1 MKKLI
6 LSLMIAGV
14 LTGCASFPEHYEKP
28 AAQTDVTK
36 QMQDAWSAIPSISYL
51 KSNTGLAVRKFNKI
65 PEGLAK
71 TQVKVLFHQGAGATV
86 DDLLYALQQQG
97 VRVASRL
104 EKSKDKEL
112 NLVNY
117 SGNLGKLLD
126 DLATFY
132 NLSYE
137 YRNGV
142 IFMTETARYAVAMPQ
157 YDGLMKK
164 VEEALKAMGANDVRP
179 DVQAGQVYYE
189 ASADN
194 AQEIAEYLEVIGK
207 NSAMVTLQIAVLT
220 VSHNRDVA
228 LGFDWAQVMASRGS
242 GGMAPSMQKD
252 ATSTD
257 GGTVPLGSLLS
268 FTGGSGLAYKF
279 TNDAFSLTAAIKAL
293 STYGEARTDQNVVL
307 GTVSGLPVKISSG
320 NDIPYVKSVG
330 AATTSGGSTSGSTET
345 AIVNSGLKVEVT
357 PNFDANDRSV
367 TTKVNV
373 DMSSLV
379 GFRELKAGTQ
389 VGSLSQ
395 PEIQKL
401 TFENVGRLAVGET
414 LVVGG
419 ISYDQLS
426 NNYTNLPG
434 MESAP
439 TGSKSDKVNRHSI
452 YIVIRPTVVAFVPD
466 APKRQAE
473 KRIESSAKE
482 SSANKERVEVV
493 DGVPVRFLPP
503 VEATLPSKP
512 VKPLV
517 KPVAKVKA
525 PAKSASAAKAKLTQ
539 VPLPPVKATHPAAVP
554 VPPAAKKEIR

>member
-6 LSLMIAGV
+6 LTLMVAGV

-28 AAQTDVTK
+28 VAQTDVAK

-65 PEGLAK
+65 PDGLAK

-97 VRVASRL
+97 IRVASRL

-157 YDGLMKK
+157 YEGLMKK
-164 VEEALKAMGANDVRP
+164 VEDALKAMGARDVRP

-242 GGMAPSMQKD
+242 GGMAPGRQLDS
-252 ATSTD
+252 TSPAEGD
-257 GGTVPLGSLLS
+257 TVPLGSLLS
-268 FTGGSGLAYKF
+268 FAGGSGLAYKF

-345 AIVNSGLKVEVT
+345 AVVNSGLKVEVT

-473 KRIESSAKE
+473 AEKRVDAAAGQKDRIEF
-482 SSANKERVEVV
+482 V
-493 DGVPVRFLPP
+493 DGVPVRIQPP

-512 VKPLV
+512 VKASV
-517 KPVAKVKA
+517 KPVAKVNA
-525 PAKSASAAKAKLTQ
+525 PAKSVSAAKAKLTQ
-539 VPLPPVKATHPAAVP
+539 VPLPPVTAPHPAAVP